1 MEDFVKAQ
9 EGKAILAFTDGSVV
23 NGPYGAGGCA
33 VSIIPRDD
41 PERTVK
47 RGKPVGMNVDNV
59 DCEFRGVILALRTT
73 VDLLDAKDTANSGT
87 SKFLILTDCQSAIEI
102 LAN

>member
-1 MEDFVKAQ
+1 
-9 EGKAILAFTDGSVV
+9 
-23 NGPYGAGGCA
+23 
-33 VSIIPRDD
+33 
-41 PERTVK
+41 
-47 RGKPVGMNVDNV
+47 MNVDNV